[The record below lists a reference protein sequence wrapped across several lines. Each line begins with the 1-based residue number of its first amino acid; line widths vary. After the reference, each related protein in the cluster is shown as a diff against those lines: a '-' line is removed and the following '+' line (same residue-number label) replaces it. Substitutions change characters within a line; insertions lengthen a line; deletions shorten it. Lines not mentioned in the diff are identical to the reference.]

1 MSNLLTRSLATS
13 HRLPT
18 PRRLIVA
25 WLLVLSGAACDG
37 SSPGTEATGGATGA
51 GGNNG
56 SAGASATGGNNGA
69 GGSATGGATGAGG
82 AGAGGMT
89 GAGGRGAG
97 GATGVGGATGT
108 GGAVGTGGRAGT
120 GGRTGTGG
128 ATGAGGA
135 TGSGGAGGGVSI
147 GVTCTPQ
154 TWDADPIGWATQGSG
169 TTGAGANATTPVVV
183 TSASQLT
190 SALAGSGSALIHV
203 SGKIAG
209 TFRVGSNKTILGTCG
224 AEVDGSLDLTN
235 AVNVIIRNLKVVGFN
250 CTDSPSDCS
259 SGHDA
264 VHVEGTARNLWF
276 DHMDIAD
283 GSDGNLDITNGA
295 NFVTISWTIFH
306 YSSKRTDPLAG
317 ASGHRFCNLIG
328 AADTVTSDAGFLNT
342 TFHHVWWS
350 DNVNQ
355 RMPRVRFGQVHVFNS
370 LYTATG
376 DSACIE
382 VGVSCNIR
390 SENNVFQ
397 GVSNTVDS
405 THSNGASI
413 IQSIGNI
420 GSTTNINS
428 PAFTP
433 PYAYSAEPASSVAA
447 SVMAG
452 AGVK

>member
-1 MSNLLTRSLATS
+1 MSHHSTHARRAYDRSLILFTPQ
-13 HRLPT
+13 RLA
-18 PRRLIVA
+18 VA
-25 WLLVLSGAACDG
+25 YLLAFTGAACG
-37 SSPGTEATGGATGA
+37 GNPPGNEGTGGAAGL
-51 GGNNG
+51 GGNSG
-56 SAGASATGGNNGA
+56 TAGASSEGGSGA
-69 GGSATGGATGAGG
+69 GGSGAGG
-82 AGAGGMT
+82 ARAGS
-89 GAGGRGAG
+89 
-97 GATGVGGATGT
+97 GGATGT
-108 GGAVGTGGRAGT
+108 GGAGTGGMSATGGRGMGGANGMGGAGT

-128 ATGAGGA
+128 MTGVGGA
-135 TGSGGAGGGVSI
+135 TGGGGSTSI

-154 TWDADPIGWATQGSG
+154 TWDAAPIGWATQGSG
-169 TTGAGANATTPVVV
+169 TSGAGANPPNPTVV

-190 SALAGSGSALIHV
+190 TALAGTGSTLIHV

-209 TFRVGSNKTILGTCG
+209 DFRVGSNKTILGLCG
-224 AEVDGSLDLTN
+224 AEVDGSLDLSN
-235 AVNVIIRNLKVVGFN
+235 AANVIIRNLKVVGHN

-264 VHVEGTARNLWF
+264 VHVEGNARNLWF
-276 DHMDIAD
+276 DHMDISD

-295 NFVTISWTIFH
+295 NFVTVSWTIFH

-328 AADTVTSDAGFLNT
+328 AADTVTSDAGLLNT

-355 RMPRVRFGQVHVFNS
+355 RMPRVRFGKVHVFNS

-397 GVSNTVDS
+397 GVSNAVDS
-405 THSNGASI
+405 THSNAASI

-420 GSTTNINS
+420 GSTTNINA

-433 PYAYSAEPASSVAA
+433 PYVFTPEPASSVAA

>member
-1 MSNLLTRSLATS
+1 MSTRLTQSSVAFHRSLA
-13 HRLPT
+13 
-18 PRRLIVA
+18 PRSLAVA
-25 WLLVLSGAACDG
+25 CLLALTGAACDG
-37 SSPGTEATGGATGA
+37 SIPGTEGTGGAAGLGGHNGA
-51 GGNNG
+51 
-56 SAGASATGGNNGA
+56 AGASSSEGGSNGA
-69 GGSATGGATGAGG
+69 GGSGAGG
-82 AGAGGMT
+82 ALT
-89 GAGGRGAG
+89 GSG
-97 GATGVGGATGT
+97 GAMGVGGAGM
-108 GGAVGTGGRAGT
+108 

-128 ATGAGGA
+128 TTGTGGA
-135 TGSGGAGGGVSI
+135 TGMGGTTGGGGGTAT

-154 TWDADPIGWATQGSG
+154 TWDIAPIGWATQGSG
-169 TTGAGANATTPVVV
+169 TNGAGANATNPVVA

-190 SALAGSGSALIHV
+190 SALAGAGSTLIHV

-209 TFRVGSNKTILGTCG
+209 NFRVGSNKTILGLCG

-235 AVNVIIRNLKVVGFN
+235 AVNVIIRNLKVVGLN

-259 SGHDA
+259 AGRDA

-276 DHMDIAD
+276 DHMDISD

-295 NFVTISWTIFH
+295 NFVTVSWTIFH
-306 YSSKRTDPLAG
+306 YSSKRTDPIAG
-317 ASGHRFCNLIG
+317 ATGHRFCNLIG

-355 RMPRVRFGQVHVFNS
+355 RMPRVRFGKVHVFNS

-405 THSNGASI
+405 THSNAASI

-433 PYAYSAEPASSVAA
+433 PYAYTAEPASSVSA

>member
-1 MSNLLTRSLATS
+1 MSNLLTRFYRPFTPQRLA
-13 HRLPT
+13 
-18 PRRLIVA
+18 VA
-25 WLLVLSGAACDG
+25 CLLALSGVGCG
-37 SSPGTEATGGATGA
+37 NSSPGTEGTGGAAGLGGSNGSGGASATGGGNGAGGSSEGGATGA
-51 GGNNG
+51 GG
-56 SAGASATGGNNGA
+56 SGA
-69 GGSATGGATGAGG
+69 GGS
-82 AGAGGMT
+82 GAGGMT
-89 GAGGRGAG
+89 GTGGRGM
-97 GATGVGGATGT
+97 
-108 GGAVGTGGRAGT
+108 
-120 GGRTGTGG
+120 
-128 ATGAGGA
+128 GGA
-135 TGSGGAGGGVSI
+135 TGSGGATGAGGRGMGGATGAGGVTGIGGTTGGGGGVSI

-169 TTGAGANATTPVVV
+169 TSGAGPNATTPVVA

-190 SALAGSGSALIHV
+190 SALAGSGSSLIHV
-203 SGKIAG
+203 SGKISG
-209 TFRVGSNKTILGTCG
+209 TFKVGSNKTILGLCG

-235 AVNVIIRNLKVVGFN
+235 SVNVIIRNLKVVGFN

-295 NFVTISWTIFH
+295 NFVTVSWTIFH
-306 YSSKRTDPLAG
+306 YSSKRTDPIAG
-317 ASGHRFCNLIG
+317 ATGHRFCNLIG

-355 RMPRVRFGQVHVFNS
+355 RMPRVRFGKVHVFNS
-370 LYTATG
+370 LYTAAG

-433 PYAYSAEPASSVAA
+433 PYLYTAEPASSVAA

-452 AGVK
+452 SGVK